1 LRIYVHLLKR
11 GLLLFVTVVVAI
23 YATILIVNM
32 GGYIDEIIKSQL
44 LEDITNLIKRDPIY
58 RTLTPA
64 EQDKLIKAR
73 YESELERRG
82 LNQPFIIRS
91 LIYLKD
97 AITLDLGRSLYI
109 TSNTGS
115 RRVQTIIL
123 ELLPTSVMLFTTGTV
138 LSFIITLY
146 LGLYLSRHRGGLL
159 DKIVVALSPSSG
171 IPPWLYGIV
180 FIIIFS
186 SYLHIF
192 PYGGLVSVPPPNDP
206 VLYFLDALWHMTL
219 PLICWI
225 LSGLFLGA
233 YGNRNYF
240 LLFSSEDYVTVG
252 KAKGLPESAILR
264 RYVLR
269 PSSSPIILGLAL
281 GLIGSWQGAIITE
294 TVFNWPGIGL
304 LTNKALTAVD
314 TPIIIGL
321 AVTYGYLLAATE
333 FILEILYSYLDPRIR
348 VLMG

>member
-1 LRIYVHLLKR
+1 M
-11 GLLLFVTVVVAI
+11 LFLTVVIAI
-23 YATILIVNM
+23 YATIVIVNM
-32 GGYIDEIIKSQL
+32 GGYIDNIIKSQL
-44 LEDITNLIKRDPIY
+44 LEDLTNLIKRDPVY
-58 RTLTPA
+58 RALTPA

-138 LSFIITLY
+138 LSFLITLY

-180 FIIIFS
+180 SIIVFA

-192 PYGGLVSVPPPNDP
+192 PYGGLVSVPPPREP
-206 VLYFLDALWHMTL
+206 IAYFLDMLWHMTL
-219 PLICWI
+219 PLLCWI

-233 YGNRNYF
+233 YGSRNYF

-252 KAKGLPESAILR
+252 RAKGLPESDILR
-264 RYVLR
+264 KYVLR
-269 PSSSPIILGLAL
+269 PSISPIMLGFAL
-281 GLIGSWQGAIITE
+281 SLIGSWQGAIITE
-294 TVFNWPGIGL
+294 TVFSWPGIGL
-304 LTNKALTAVD
+304 LTNRALSAVD

-333 FILEILYSYLDPRIR
+333 FIMEILYGYIDPRIR
-348 VLMG
+348 TMMR